1 MSEGRRKHQQ
11 VINEQIDELRQENK
25 VYSQLNA
32 QCDESSYELENLNEE
47 IAVCILAALPG
58 IT

>member
-11 VINEQIDELRQENK
+11 VINEQIDELRQNK